1 MARWLHKVR
10 TYQNSLE
17 YSSNVHPGTAE
28 EFEGAERLMGR
39 TRNERA
45 KNSKSLEE
53 WLDWQC
59 EGGWELFK
67 FHPNGWCVF
76 RKQI

>member
-17 YSSNVHPGTAE
+17 YSSNAHPGTAQ
-28 EFEGAERLMGR
+28 EFEGAERWSG
-39 TRNERA
+39 E
-45 KNSKSLEE
+45 KNRKSLEE

-67 FHPNGWCVF
+67 FDQYEWCVF